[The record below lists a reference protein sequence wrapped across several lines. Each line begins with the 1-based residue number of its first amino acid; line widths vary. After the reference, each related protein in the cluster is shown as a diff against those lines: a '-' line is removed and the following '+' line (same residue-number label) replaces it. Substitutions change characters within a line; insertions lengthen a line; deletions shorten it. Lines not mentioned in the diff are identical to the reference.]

1 MNKKGFAPIAIVL
14 AVAVVLV
21 AGGVVYQAGKN
32 SNSANN
38 LGAQSETPFITVV
51 SPNGGE
57 RWTIGETVKITWLS
71 SKDIKSVNIR
81 LNILGNPDSQHFS
94 ASVASDIPNTGSYEW
109 TVKKLYA
116 EVFGVTDLPESSE
129 YSISVESAV
138 SVVHDS
144 SDKTFSIVS

>member
-21 AGGVVYQAGKN
+21 AGGIVYNAGKN
-32 SNSANN
+32 SSSVNN
-38 LGAQSETPFITVV
+38 PSVEPGASFITVV

-57 RWTIGETVKITWLS
+57 KWTIGETVKISWES
-71 SKDIKSVNIR
+71 SKDIKFVNIR

-94 ASVASDIPNTGSYEW
+94 ASIASNVPNTGNYEW

-116 EVFGVTDLPESSE
+116 EVFGVTDLPESDK
-129 YSISVESAV
+129 YSISVEAV
-138 SVVHDS
+138 GNIHDD
-144 SDKTFSIVS
+144 SDATFSIVL